1 MNLSGKSQCNK
12 VIIELLQNNINL
24 FHAFDQVY
32 IFGSIIMG
40 YGEPEDIDLLLIYKE
55 YNEKIVEDVAY
66 ICSYFEKKSRMAVDL
81 TALSMSEML
90 DTAFIDKIG
99 KYERLK

>member
-1 MNLSGKSQCNK
+1 M
-12 VIIELLQNNINL
+12 
-24 FHAFDQVY
+24 
-32 IFGSIIMG
+32 
-40 YGEPEDIDLLLIYKE
+40 
-55 YNEKIVEDVAY
+55 EDVAY